1 MKAIPPANASVWE
14 SVAADL
20 SLFVTERTQKAP
32 DDELVSDLNCAV
44 EMMNLPKYF
53 DLDYIVE

>member
-53 DLDYIVE
+53 DL